1 MQLVDVNGVSVPV
14 GREPRS
20 CGTSVD
26 RCIPNVASS
35 QLRYPGQRSSAT
47 QFQARIRECR
57 DRNLEDGC
65 GRSDYAAQ
73 HCFIDVGVIRM
84 AVGPTPFKHLLEC
97 IHGDRQQLGL
107 TSTGWTFE
115 LVTYNRKRTQTET
128 NKRAPQSKRACSTF
142 SFDRRWG

>member
-1 MQLVDVNGVSVPV
+1 
-14 GREPRS
+14 
-20 CGTSVD
+20 VD

-97 IHGDRQQLGL
+97 IHGGRQQLGL
-107 TSTGWTFE
+107 KSTVGLLSSSLTIGNE
-115 LVTYNRKRTQTET
+115 HKLKQTNVHRSPKEHAVPSRSIEDGA
-128 NKRAPQSKRACSTF
+128 KMVARVWHSARGIPQL
-142 SFDRRWG
+142 